1 MFSLQVPSGKD
12 SNLSP
17 ECDHDSSFGSM
28 SARSS
33 TADSASPL
41 SEYRGLL
48 SSHAALSTRTDSNSP
63 VSDYQGLS
71 RRSDS
76 QVSVRHCCHSSS
88 CRFIRFIRYLRE

>member
-1 MFSLQVPSGKD
+1 MTNGVCVCVLQVPSGKD
-12 SNLSP
+12 SSLSP

-48 SSHAALSTRTDSNSP
+48 SSQAALSNRTDSNSP

-71 RRSDS
+71 RRTDS
-76 QVSVRHCCHSSS
+76 QVCVLMSSVNNK
-88 CRFIRFIRYLRE
+88 FYVY